1 MDVLHLSAD
10 LPRQVAGPPAIH
22 HSWILS
28 DGLSDA
34 LGEDSV
40 FWAGVSV
47 AVSF

>member
-1 MDVLHLSAD
+1 MALAIRRVIRLT
-10 LPRQVAGPPAIH
+10 VTPAIH

-40 FWAGVSV
+40 LWEGVSL
-47 AVSF
+47 AFSF